1 MGKIIEFPTKLTEP
15 VQQYTDGKY
24 MEEVNKAQIEQLV
37 DLYGHDLAIKF
48 EQHGYDIDDD
58 KFIERYMF
66 SLEIIKA
73 VLYNNLGYGHRLIGM
88 IDKQSQ
94 RYFSKVNKS
103 ND

>member
-1 MGKIIEFPTKLTEP
+1 MGKIIKFPTELTEP
-15 VQQYTDGKY
+15 VQQNLDSEY

-37 DLYGHDLAIKF
+37 DLYGHGLAMKF
-48 EQHGYDIDDD
+48 EQHGFDIDDD

-73 VLYNNLGYGHRLIGM
+73 VLYNNLGFGHKLIGM

-94 RYFSKVNKS
+94 RYFSKVNEN